1 MGSLACVAKS
11 LSENRL
17 GEGDSP
23 ILLRGLRK
31 IGTVPVGFRIGS
43 PANRLAR
50 RVAAIFCGGA
60 LCGALL
66 CLAVPTDALAGP
78 RARVLA
84 SQRVVARFTSPEAT
98 FATGQQFLTQ
108 GKYEQFASCFSDEG
122 LKELA
127 SYVHRAASS
136 MAEVAGGQSSK
147 PDLADFS
154 RKMKVLLGHAAPAG
168 LPKPAVEGEGPE
180 WQSAANR
187 TIGGAIKN
195 PSAFVTAV
203 FKIWAQSSA
212 TGPELKQNLRSI
224 ELHVDATSGP
234 KALAGTS
241 AGWLDSAPLVLSFR
255 QVAGDWKIDSVVEPP
270 PKKLVVADKDTWKA
284 GGEQVVEGEVPAA
297 GGGGGS
303 HGSWSAG
310 AKPVKIDYIKP
321 DYDGPRNDPIYV
333 FAQVV
338 SSEQQTE
345 HPARIRRGFVSVSS
359 PTASE
364 PFVGQRHPDGE
375 LEFVL
380 SPGKYTLDFTA
391 VGTRGETFEPK
402 QLHYDLTAGPPKLSL
417 GEVALRPTKFTR
429 YFDRQLPDFPSD
441 AKWRG
446 SSPLTWD
453 QLRGHVVLIQFCQHA
468 AGVCMP
474 VTAQRWTERY
484 KSRGLVTILIHE
496 PELQQLPATLRHTV
510 GHAANVRLAKAA
522 AQVVDA
528 PLPTMID
535 VVGNGS
541 FSGQLGVGPAA
552 GMLLIGADG
561 KLVSHL
567 QPAYEWEAVAE
578 LEDALTRA
586 GR

>member
-1 MGSLACVAKS
+1 MLCVV
-11 LSENRL
+11 
-17 GEGDSP
+17 SP
-23 ILLRGLRK
+23 
-31 IGTVPVGFRIGS
+31 
-43 PANRLAR
+43 
-50 RVAAIFCGGA
+50 
-60 LCGALL
+60 
-66 CLAVPTDALAGP
+66 PTDALAGP

-84 SQRVVARFTSPEAT
+84 SQRVVPRFTSPEAT
-98 FATGQQFLTQ
+98 FTTAQQFLTQ

-127 SYVHRAASS
+127 AYVHRAASS

-154 RKMKVLLGHAAPAG
+154 RKMKLVLAHAAPAG

-187 TIGGAIKN
+187 TSGGAIKN
-195 PSAFVTAV
+195 PSAFVAAV
-203 FKIWAQSSA
+203 FKIWAKSSA
-212 TGPELKQNLRSI
+212 TGPELKQSLRGI
-224 ELHVDATSGP
+224 ELHVDSTSGP
-234 KALAGTS
+234 KTLAGTS
-241 AGWLDSAPLVLSFR
+241 AGWLDSAPLALSFR
-255 QVAGDWKIDSVVEPP
+255 QTAGDWKIDSVVEPP
-270 PKKLVVADKDTWKA
+270 PKKLVVADNKDTWKA
-284 GGEQVVEGEVPAA
+284 GGEQVVEDEAPAA
-297 GGGGGS
+297 GGGGS
-303 HGSWSAG
+303 HGSWSG
-310 AKPVKIDYIKP
+310 GKPVKIDYIKP

-345 HPARIRRGFVSVSS
+345 HAVRIRHAFVSVST

-364 PFVGQRHPDGE
+364 PFVGERHPDGE
-375 LEFVL
+375 LAFVL
-380 SPGKYTLDFTA
+380 SPGKYTLNFTA

-402 QLHYDLTAGPPKLSL
+402 QLSYDLTAGPPKLSL
-417 GEVALRPTKFTR
+417 GEVALEPTKFTR
-429 YFDRQLPDFPSD
+429 YFDRRLPDFPSD
-441 AKWRG
+441 ARWHG

-496 PELQQLPATLRHTV
+496 PELQQLPATQRRTA
-510 GHAANVRLAKAA
+510 GHVANVRLAKAA

-535 VVGNGS
+535 VVGSDS
-541 FSGQLGVGPAA
+541 FSGQLGTGRAGG

-567 QPAYEWEAVAE
+567 QAANEREAVAE
-578 LEDALTRA
+578 LEGA
-586 GR
+586 GRGRSLSGGFKTGGPSQSCAVLGADWDGPLLPF